1 MPPVARV
8 GDVTSHG
15 TPLTGTGSPDVF
27 VGGMPA
33 YRVGLDTH
41 SCPLVSGVV
50 PHVGGPV
57 AMGSTS
63 VMINDVP
70 AVRMGD
76 IIVESAPP
84 NTIAAGEPTVVIGG
98 GSTSAEPAW
107 VAGLYE
113 RLSGYVDA
121 HNGAIDG
128 TDLGILGAQLAG
140 EIVNLFVSDPSGEGE
155 FSFRTD
161 STLRIEAFERGSR
174 EDATVRME
182 TDRETVDRIADAEAP
197 VEEFQEAVVDGSVTI
212 TGIGTANEVKW
223 GVINWVR
230 GVGAFF
236 GLA

>member
-15 TPLTGTGSPDVF
+15 TPLTGSGSPNVL

-33 YRVGLDTH
+33 YRAGLDVH
-41 SCPLVSGVV
+41 ACPLVSGVV

-57 AMGSTS
+57 VMGSTS

-76 IIVESAPP
+76 TIAEAGPP
-84 NTIAAGEPTVVIGG
+84 NTIAAGEPTVLIGS
-98 GSTSAEPAW
+98 GSTSAEPGW
-107 VAGLYE
+107 VEALYQ
-113 RLSGYVDA
+113 RLSGYVEA
-121 HNGAIDG
+121 HNGAIDQ

-140 EIVNLFVSDPSGEGE
+140 ERVNLFVSDPSGEGA

-161 STLRIEAFERGSR
+161 ANLRIEEFERGSR

-182 TDRETVDRIADAEAP
+182 TDRETVDRIADADEP
-197 VEEFQEAVVDGSVTI
+197 MGEFQEAVVDGSVTI
-212 TGIGTANEVKW
+212 SGIGTVNEVKW
-223 GVINWVR
+223 GVLNWFR